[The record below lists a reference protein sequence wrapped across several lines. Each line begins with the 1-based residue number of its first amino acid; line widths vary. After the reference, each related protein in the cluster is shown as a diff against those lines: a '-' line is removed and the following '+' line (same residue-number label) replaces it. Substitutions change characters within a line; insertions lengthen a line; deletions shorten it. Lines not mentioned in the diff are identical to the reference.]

1 MGKNAIELQAQGEID
16 RDILTYVR
24 EMMRSAPVEAES
36 VFAYLSVTRRRKVIL
51 SEVEDRLNY
60 LTDAGF
66 LTLTVEWA
74 GGRELRHWKCTA
86 LGMDVL
92 DGNVP
97 PRNWKGKN

>member
-1 MGKNAIELQAQGEID
+1 MGKNAIELQTQGEID
-16 RDILTYVR
+16 RDILSYVR
-24 EMMRSAPVEAES
+24 EMMRAAPVEAQS
-36 VFAYLSVTRRRKVIL
+36 VFAYLAVTRRRKVIL

-66 LTLTVEWA
+66 LILKVEWE
-74 GGRELRHWKCTA
+74 GGRELRHWLCTA

-97 PRNWKGKN
+97 PRNWKARG